1 MTSARRSIPLIC
13 ALALAFFATA
23 VAARAA
29 TLGRGLAQLTSL
41 YESGNPKLTAALKIH
56 IVSADGLVMV
66 HVRIDAAASAAQT
79 LSRLVAAGL
88 RVTAVSEMDPTLI
101 EGYLPLGATRAAA
114 AVPGVLRVL
123 AVQRPRNLAGSV
135 QSQAVAVQKADL
147 AQARGV
153 DGTGT
158 RVGVLSDSFAS
169 VTAHPNAADDVAS
182 GDLPSGIV
190 VLPGQ
195 DLPPGA
201 GEDEGRAMLQL
212 VHDVAPGATLGF
224 ERLHRRGP
232 VLQQHPQ
239 PAPQLPRRRDR
250 GRCDLLRRADV
261 L

>member
-1 MTSARRSIPLIC
+1 
-13 ALALAFFATA
+13 
-23 VAARAA
+23 
-29 TLGRGLAQLTSL
+29 
-41 YESGNPKLTAALKIH
+41 
-56 IVSADGLVMV
+56 MV

-158 RVGVLSDSFAS
+158 KVGVLSDSYAS
-169 VTAHPNAADDVAS
+169 ATAHPNAADDVAS
-182 GDLPSGIV
+182 GDLPSGVV

-195 DLPPGA
+195 DLPPGT
-201 GEDEGRAMLQL
+201 RA
-212 VHDVAPGATLGF
+212 ARCCSSCTTW
-224 ERLHRRGP
+224 R
-232 VLQQHPQ
+232 
-239 PAPQLPRRRDR
+239 PAPHS
-250 GRCDLLRRADV
+250 GLRPHSPARSSSRTTSSACV
-261 L
+261 AVSTRT